1 MAEPCMCGEKRSLAV
16 CSRGSGIRIFFRLG
30 VGVGDSCPD
39 RLKCKGNKS
48 IAEKVIII
56 KILTTTY
63 PKAIIYPVLARNKIT

>member
-1 MAEPCMCGEKRSLAV
+1 MGRREAWRYAAEVVGSEFSLDWGWGWETVA
-16 CSRGSGIRIFFRLG
+16 
-30 VGVGDSCPD
+30 PD

-63 PKAIIYPVLARNKIT
+63 PKAIIYPVLARNKVT